1 MARQPGA
8 RPACKSRG
16 ADRLSEAQKRDYIQ
30 KGLAMEDK
38 ALGLNPD
45 YMEAM
50 TYKNILLRLKANI
63 TKDVTEQKR
72 LIEEAD
78 KLRNKV
84 IDAQKRKL
92 LG

>member
-1 MARQPGA
+1 
-8 RPACKSRG
+8 
-16 ADRLSEAQKRDYIQ
+16 
-30 KGLAMEDK
+30 MEDK
-38 ALGLNPD
+38 ALSLNPD

-63 TKDVTEQKR
+63 TKDQAEQKR

-84 IDAQKRKL
+84 IDAQKRKQT
-92 LG
+92 GKG